1 MKKFSMIKEN
11 NEVIDL
17 FSNKNKKFKE
27 LIINDID
34 YNNKSELI
42 ETIQLNIDSL
52 KQSGKTTL
60 KSLQDYDDKIE
71 FTIENYSIINAV
83 LENTDWFNTAPI
95 QMDITDIKLWLSKAC
110 DTSLLHIFNEML
122 LELK

>member
-60 KSLQDYDDKIE
+60 KSLQDYDDKIN

-83 LENTDWFNTAPI
+83 LENTDWFNTTPI
-95 QMDITDIKLWLSKAC
+95 QLDITDIKLWLSKAC

>member
-34 YNNKSELI
+34 FNNKSELM

-95 QMDITDIKLWLSKAC
+95 QLDITDIKLWLSKAC

>member
-1 MKKFSMIKEN
+1 MIKEN

-27 LIINDID
+27 LIINDLD
-34 YNNKSELI
+34 YNNKSELM

-95 QMDITDIKLWLSKAC
+95 QLDITDIKLWLSKAC